1 MELNGKP
8 IQLPKTQEE
17 ALKIIRDMQA
27 ERYHLTKQRSEALIA
42 QHRRATLKGFRYDLT
57 DPYEYAQHVN
67 LIVSIGKNYMLREFS
82 DFIVDEHNS
91 KVLRFLTYYF
101 NNCILAENVFPDE
114 DYKLHKNILLIGE
127 PGTGKTM
134 IMQIFSDYLRATNNE
149 NYFRNISMT
158 QLMNYHKVY
167 GHIDKYTYNE
177 LKGASTQEAY
187 DGVAPFG
194 VCLNDLGL
202 ATEKQKSFGTLLT
215 QITDEFLFARYEIYQ
230 QYGKRYHITSNLTVR
245 ELKERF
251 EKRLI
256 DRFKSFNVIEL
267 HGGSRRK

>member
-1 MELNGKP
+1 MELNGKQ

-17 ALKIIRDMQA
+17 ALEIIRDMQA
-27 ERYHLTKQRSEALIA
+27 ERCHLTKQRAEVLAT
-42 QHRRATLKGFRYDLT
+42 QHRRATLRGFRYDLA
-57 DPYEYAQHVN
+57 DPNEYTRHAG

-82 DFIVDEHNS
+82 DFVVDEHNS
-91 KVLRFLTYYF
+91 KVLRFLAYYF
-101 NNCILAENVFPDE
+101 NNCILAESVFPNE
-114 DYKLHKNILLIGE
+114 SYKLHKNILLVGE

-134 IMQIFSDYLRATNNE
+134 IMQIFSDYLRATGNE
-149 NYFRNISMT
+149 NCFRNISMT

-177 LKGASTQEAY
+177 LKGASTREAY

-251 EKRLI
+251 EARLI

-267 HGGSRRK
+267 HGGSRR